1 MSQLVSGFAAPLASW
16 TPPFDLEETDDA
28 FVVEVDV
35 PGVRKEDVS
44 VELADRV
51 LHVHGEIKERERTGV
66 LRRQSRR
73 TGEFDYSLTLP
84 GDVDPEHVE
93 ATLDNGVLTVRAPK
107 VAVTRS
113 RRIEITGA

>member
-1 MSQLVSGFAAPLASW
+1 MSQLVSGFASPLASW

-73 TGEFDYSLTLP
+73 TGEFDYSVTLP